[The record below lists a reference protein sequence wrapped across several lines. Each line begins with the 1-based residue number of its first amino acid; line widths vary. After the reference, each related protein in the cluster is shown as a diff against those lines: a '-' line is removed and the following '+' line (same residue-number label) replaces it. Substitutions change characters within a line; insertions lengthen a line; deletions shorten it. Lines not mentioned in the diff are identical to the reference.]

1 MTRTVVEQITQA
13 GVQKLR
19 FSGTAPGRY
28 LTRAALAGAFIFV
41 GALLSSLCAAWFYDA
56 NLPLAKLLG
65 ALAFSAALTLIVLLG
80 GELFTGCTLVMSVS
94 LYDGRV
100 RLAGTLR
107 VWALAYLG
115 NLLGILVLCLLL
127 AGSGSS
133 GELLGAYLALV
144 VPGKLS
150 APWYLLLLRGVLCNF
165 LVCIGVFAGFRL
177 QSETAKALVIA
188 LAITTFVLTGL
199 EHSIAN
205 MAYFALHAL
214 LNGGADWAAMGWN
227 LLWVTL
233 GNLLGGA
240 KNPYLESSQWGWQ
253 VDPDGL
259 RYTLN
264 EIESRYDLPII
275 IVENGLGARDALE
288 ADGSIHDPYRIDYL
302 QRHIRAM
309 KQAVEEDG
317 VDLFGYTM
325 WGCIDLVSAS
335 TGEMAKRYGFIYV
348 DCDDQGHGSFK
359 RYKKDSFDW
368 YRKVIETNG
377 EEL

>member
-1 MTRTVVEQITQA
+1 MDFFSLSYYQTNCVTVDPNAAQA
-13 GVQKLR
+13 
-19 FSGTAPGRY
+19 S
-28 LTRAALAGAFIFV
+28 
-41 GALLSSLCAAWFYDA
+41 
-56 NLPLAKLLG
+56 
-65 ALAFSAALTLIVLLG
+65 
-80 GELFTGCTLVMSVS
+80 
-94 LYDGRV
+94 
-100 RLAGTLR
+100 
-107 VWALAYLG
+107 
-115 NLLGILVLCLLL
+115 
-127 AGSGSS
+127 
-133 GELLGAYLALV
+133 
-144 VPGKLS
+144 
-150 APWYLLLLRGVLCNF
+150 
-165 LVCIGVFAGFRL
+165 
-177 QSETAKALVIA
+177 
-188 LAITTFVLTGL
+188 
-199 EHSIAN
+199 
-205 MAYFALHAL
+205 
-214 LNGGADWAAMGWN
+214 
-227 LLWVTL
+227 

-253 VDPDGL
+253 IDPDGL

-335 TGEMAKRYGFIYV
+335 TGEMSKRYGFIYV

>member
-13 GVQKLR
+13 GVQKLL

-41 GALLSSLCAAWFYDA
+41 GALLSSLCAAWFYDT
-56 NLPLAKLLG
+56 NLPLAK
-65 ALAFSAALTLIVLLG
+65 LLG

-133 GELLGAYLALV
+133 GELLGAYLALI

-177 QSETAKALVIA
+177 QSETAKALVIT

-240 KNPYLESSQWGWQ
+240 VLL
-253 VDPDGL
+253 GL
-259 RYTLN
+259 PLWYAAEPEKT
-264 EIESRYDLPII
+264 
-275 IVENGLGARDALE
+275 
-288 ADGSIHDPYRIDYL
+288 
-302 QRHIRAM
+302 Q
-309 KQAVEEDG
+309 
-317 VDLFGYTM
+317 
-325 WGCIDLVSAS
+325 
-335 TGEMAKRYGFIYV
+335 
-348 DCDDQGHGSFK
+348 SF
-359 RYKKDSFDW
+359 S
-368 YRKVIETNG
+368 
-377 EEL
+377 

>member
-41 GALLSSLCAAWFYDA
+41 GALLSSLCAAWFYDT

-80 GELFTGCTLVMSVS
+80 GELFTGCILVMSVS

-133 GELLGAYLALV
+133 GELLGAYLALI

-150 APWYLLLLRGVLCNF
+150 AP
-165 LVCIGVFAGFRL
+165 
-177 QSETAKALVIA
+177 
-188 LAITTFVLTGL
+188 
-199 EHSIAN
+199 
-205 MAYFALHAL
+205 
-214 LNGGADWAAMGWN
+214 
-227 LLWVTL
+227 
-233 GNLLGGA
+233 
-240 KNPYLESSQWGWQ
+240 
-253 VDPDGL
+253 
-259 RYTLN
+259 
-264 EIESRYDLPII
+264 
-275 IVENGLGARDALE
+275 
-288 ADGSIHDPYRIDYL
+288 
-302 QRHIRAM
+302 
-309 KQAVEEDG
+309 
-317 VDLFGYTM
+317 
-325 WGCIDLVSAS
+325 
-335 TGEMAKRYGFIYV
+335 
-348 DCDDQGHGSFK
+348 
-359 RYKKDSFDW
+359 
-368 YRKVIETNG
+368 
-377 EEL
+377 

>member
-41 GALLSSLCAAWFYDA
+41 GALLSSLCAAWFYDT

-80 GELFTGCTLVMSVS
+80 GELFTGCILVMSVS

-107 VWALAYLG
+107 VYLG

-133 GELLGAYLALV
+133 GELLGAYLALI

-177 QSETAKALVIA
+177 QSETAKALVI
-188 LAITTFVLTGL
+188 TTFVLTGL

-214 LNGGADWAAMGWN
+214 LNGGADWASMGWN

-240 KNPYLESSQWGWQ
+240 VLL
-253 VDPDGL
+253 GL
-259 RYTLN
+259 PLWYAAEPEKT
-264 EIESRYDLPII
+264 
-275 IVENGLGARDALE
+275 
-288 ADGSIHDPYRIDYL
+288 
-302 QRHIRAM
+302 Q
-309 KQAVEEDG
+309 
-317 VDLFGYTM
+317 
-325 WGCIDLVSAS
+325 
-335 TGEMAKRYGFIYV
+335 
-348 DCDDQGHGSFK
+348 SF
-359 RYKKDSFDW
+359 S
-368 YRKVIETNG
+368 
-377 EEL
+377 

>member
-19 FSGTAPGRY
+19 FSGAAPGRY

-41 GALLSSLCAAWFYDA
+41 GALLSSLCAAWFYDT

-80 GELFTGCTLVMSVS
+80 GELFTGCILVMSV
-94 LYDGRV
+94 
-100 RLAGTLR
+100 
-107 VWALAYLG
+107 
-115 NLLGILVLCLLL
+115 CLDD
-127 AGSGSS
+127 SGSS
-133 GELLGAYLALV
+133 GELLGAYLALI

-177 QSETAKALVIA
+177 QSETAKALVIT

-240 KNPYLESSQWGWQ
+240 VLL
-253 VDPDGL
+253 GL
-259 RYTLN
+259 PLWYAAEPEKT
-264 EIESRYDLPII
+264 
-275 IVENGLGARDALE
+275 
-288 ADGSIHDPYRIDYL
+288 
-302 QRHIRAM
+302 Q
-309 KQAVEEDG
+309 
-317 VDLFGYTM
+317 
-325 WGCIDLVSAS
+325 
-335 TGEMAKRYGFIYV
+335 
-348 DCDDQGHGSFK
+348 SF
-359 RYKKDSFDW
+359 S
-368 YRKVIETNG
+368 
-377 EEL
+377 

>member
-1 MTRTVVEQITQA
+1 
-13 GVQKLR
+13 
-19 FSGTAPGRY
+19 
-28 LTRAALAGAFIFV
+28 
-41 GALLSSLCAAWFYDA
+41 
-56 NLPLAKLLG
+56 
-65 ALAFSAALTLIVLLG
+65 
-80 GELFTGCTLVMSVS
+80 MSVS

-133 GELLGAYLALV
+133 GELLGAYLALI

-177 QSETAKALVIA
+177 QSETAKALVIT

-233 GNLLGGA
+233 GNLPPLVRRRAGKDAIFLLTIRPIYSIITSVVKLRSFTTFTENRHTGGGGSDE
-240 KNPYLESSQWGWQ
+240 KPGI
-253 VDPDGL
+253 PHG
-259 RYTLN
+259 
-264 EIESRYDLPII
+264 P
-275 IVENGLGARDALE
+275 AL
-288 ADGSIHDPYRIDYL
+288 
-302 QRHIRAM
+302 
-309 KQAVEEDG
+309 
-317 VDLFGYTM
+317 
-325 WGCIDLVSAS
+325 
-335 TGEMAKRYGFIYV
+335 
-348 DCDDQGHGSFK
+348 
-359 RYKKDSFDW
+359 
-368 YRKVIETNG
+368 
-377 EEL
+377 

>member
-41 GALLSSLCAAWFYDA
+41 GALLSSLCAAWFYDT

-80 GELFTGCTLVMSVS
+80 GELFTGCILVMSVS

-133 GELLGAYLALV
+133 GELLGAYLALI

-177 QSETAKALVIA
+177 QSETAKALVIT

-214 LNGGADWAAMGWN
+214 LNGGGFAGPPPLVRRRAGKDAIF
-227 LLWVTL
+227 LLTIRPIYSIITSVVKLRSFTTFTE
-233 GNLLGGA
+233 NRHTGGGGSDE
-240 KNPYLESSQWGWQ
+240 KPGI
-253 VDPDGL
+253 PHG
-259 RYTLN
+259 
-264 EIESRYDLPII
+264 P
-275 IVENGLGARDALE
+275 AL
-288 ADGSIHDPYRIDYL
+288 
-302 QRHIRAM
+302 
-309 KQAVEEDG
+309 
-317 VDLFGYTM
+317 
-325 WGCIDLVSAS
+325 
-335 TGEMAKRYGFIYV
+335 
-348 DCDDQGHGSFK
+348 
-359 RYKKDSFDW
+359 
-368 YRKVIETNG
+368 
-377 EEL
+377 

>member
-13 GVQKLR
+13 GVQKLL

-41 GALLSSLCAAWFYDA
+41 GALLSSLCAAWFYDT

-133 GELLGAYLALV
+133 GELLGAYLALI

-150 APWYLLLLRGVLCNF
+150 APWYLLLLSL
-165 LVCIGVFAGFRL
+165 
-177 QSETAKALVIA
+177 
-188 LAITTFVLTGL
+188 
-199 EHSIAN
+199 
-205 MAYFALHAL
+205 
-214 LNGGADWAAMGWN
+214 
-227 LLWVTL
+227 
-233 GNLLGGA
+233 
-240 KNPYLESSQWGWQ
+240 
-253 VDPDGL
+253 
-259 RYTLN
+259 
-264 EIESRYDLPII
+264 
-275 IVENGLGARDALE
+275 
-288 ADGSIHDPYRIDYL
+288 IHI
-302 QRHIRAM
+302 
-309 KQAVEEDG
+309 
-317 VDLFGYTM
+317 
-325 WGCIDLVSAS
+325 
-335 TGEMAKRYGFIYV
+335 
-348 DCDDQGHGSFK
+348 
-359 RYKKDSFDW
+359 
-368 YRKVIETNG
+368 
-377 EEL
+377 

>member
-19 FSGTAPGRY
+19 FSGAAPGRY

-41 GALLSSLCAAWFYDA
+41 G
-56 NLPLAKLLG
+56 
-65 ALAFSAALTLIVLLG
+65 
-80 GELFTGCTLVMSVS
+80 VS

-133 GELLGAYLALV
+133 GELLGAYLALI

-240 KNPYLESSQWGWQ
+240 VLL
-253 VDPDGL
+253 GL
-259 RYTLN
+259 PLWYAAEPEKT
-264 EIESRYDLPII
+264 
-275 IVENGLGARDALE
+275 
-288 ADGSIHDPYRIDYL
+288 
-302 QRHIRAM
+302 Q
-309 KQAVEEDG
+309 
-317 VDLFGYTM
+317 
-325 WGCIDLVSAS
+325 
-335 TGEMAKRYGFIYV
+335 
-348 DCDDQGHGSFK
+348 SF
-359 RYKKDSFDW
+359 S
-368 YRKVIETNG
+368 
-377 EEL
+377 

>member
-41 GALLSSLCAAWFYDA
+41 GALLSSLCAAWFYDT

-80 GELFTGCTLVMSVS
+80 GELFTGCILVMSVS

-133 GELLGAYLALV
+133 GELLGAYLALI

-177 QSETAKALVIA
+177 QSETAKALVIT

-214 LNGGADWAAMGWN
+214 LNGGADWASMGWN

-240 KNPYLESSQWGWQ
+240 GGPSRRLGGGPPGMIRCLYRLPGGAHSRFCVMHRPAPARLFYGRRSAFPFWQ
-253 VDPDGL
+253 RTSVLGGL
-259 RYTLN
+259 CL
-264 EIESRYDLPII
+264 
-275 IVENGLGARDALE
+275 
-288 ADGSIHDPYRIDYL
+288 
-302 QRHIRAM
+302 
-309 KQAVEEDG
+309 
-317 VDLFGYTM
+317 
-325 WGCIDLVSAS
+325 
-335 TGEMAKRYGFIYV
+335 
-348 DCDDQGHGSFK
+348 
-359 RYKKDSFDW
+359 
-368 YRKVIETNG
+368 
-377 EEL
+377 

>member
-41 GALLSSLCAAWFYDA
+41 GALLSSLCAAWFYDT

-80 GELFTGCTLVMSVS
+80 GELFTGCILVMSVS

-133 GELLGAYLALV
+133 GELLGA
-144 VPGKLS
+144 

-177 QSETAKALVIA
+177 QSETAKALVIT

-240 KNPYLESSQWGWQ
+240 VLL
-253 VDPDGL
+253 GL
-259 RYTLN
+259 PLWYAAEPEKT
-264 EIESRYDLPII
+264 
-275 IVENGLGARDALE
+275 
-288 ADGSIHDPYRIDYL
+288 
-302 QRHIRAM
+302 Q
-309 KQAVEEDG
+309 
-317 VDLFGYTM
+317 
-325 WGCIDLVSAS
+325 
-335 TGEMAKRYGFIYV
+335 
-348 DCDDQGHGSFK
+348 SF
-359 RYKKDSFDW
+359 S
-368 YRKVIETNG
+368 
-377 EEL
+377 

>member
-19 FSGTAPGRY
+19 FSGAAPGRY

-41 GALLSSLCAAWFYDA
+41 GALLSSLYDA

-80 GELFTGCTLVMSVS
+80 GELFTGCILVMSVS

-133 GELLGAYLALV
+133 GELLGAYLALI

-177 QSETAKALVIA
+177 QSETAKALVIT

-240 KNPYLESSQWGWQ
+240 VLL
-253 VDPDGL
+253 GL
-259 RYTLN
+259 PLWYAAEPEKT
-264 EIESRYDLPII
+264 
-275 IVENGLGARDALE
+275 
-288 ADGSIHDPYRIDYL
+288 
-302 QRHIRAM
+302 Q
-309 KQAVEEDG
+309 
-317 VDLFGYTM
+317 
-325 WGCIDLVSAS
+325 
-335 TGEMAKRYGFIYV
+335 
-348 DCDDQGHGSFK
+348 SF
-359 RYKKDSFDW
+359 S
-368 YRKVIETNG
+368 
-377 EEL
+377 